1 MEVTRT
7 LKLKFYRLNTVKE
20 QLFDETTEACTELA
34 NQLIKLPVK
43 ERKKLTT
50 AQVVTPL
57 KSALANQVIR
67 QVKGRDAVAS
77 PVVARRRSGHS
88 PCAGS
93 KTKEYKLLPPEVNY
107 QNWRLFKQ
115 SDTYSVSFP
124 TIKGV
129 KRVPI
134 EIKSHHWQSLLDRL
148 LGGDEAISKGTLKLY
163 QKKGKWYALVSLS
176 EEVPA
181 NYSANRI
188 GVDRGQNQL
197 AAAVPKQGFGLLF
210 SGKAVKHRRRRF
222 QQHRHQL
229 QKVKKYRA
237 IKKLK
242 QKESRWM
249 RAVNHTVSRRIVN
262 FAEWQ
267 NADLMLE
274 DLSGC
279 RQTMK
284 QSRKQRADNSQSR
297 HAWAY
302 YDLQTKLE
310 YKQAMNGRQVHYRP
324 PHYTSKTSSVNGQ
337 LGKRD
342 GNWFK
347 CTSGVIL
354 QADFNSGRNLAI
366 WDYRHCSLDSR
377 KADGVMP
384 SANSENGVIGSPL
397 NSMNII
403 NGRTKQLC
411 LFDSTNYEARREN
424 PTSRFDERSVEVRS
438 VKPLYYNF
446 IEHYQA

>member
-1 MEVTRT
+1 MQVTRT
-7 LKLKFYRLNTVKE
+7 LKLKFHRLNAVKE
-20 QLFDETTEACTELA
+20 QLFDETTDACTELA
-34 NQLIKLPVK
+34 NQLVKLPAK

-50 AQVVTPL
+50 AKVVTPL

-67 QVKGRDAVAS
+67 QVKGK
-77 PVVARRRSGHS
+77 
-88 PCAGS
+88 AGS

-115 SDTYSVSFP
+115 GDTYSVSFP
-124 TIKGV
+124 TLHGV

-134 EIKSHHWQSLLDRL
+134 EIKSNHWQSLLNRL
-148 LGGDEAISKGTLKLY
+148 LSEDETVSKGTLKLY
-163 QKKGKWYALVSLS
+163 QKKCQWYALISLS
-176 EEVPA
+176 LEVPEA
-181 NYSANRI
+181 QTVTRI

-210 SGKAVKHRRRRF
+210 SGKEVKHRRRRF
-222 QQHRHQL
+222 QQRRQQL
-229 QKVKKYRA
+229 QKAKKYRA
-237 IKKLK
+237 ISKLK

-249 RAVNHTVSRRIVN
+249 KAVNHTVSRRIVN
-262 FAEWQ
+262 FADLQ

-310 YKQAMNGRQVHYRP
+310 YKQALNGRQVFYRP
-324 PHYTSKTSSVNGQ
+324 PHYTSKTSSVNGK

-347 CTSGVIL
+347 CTSGAVL

-366 WDYRHCSLDSR
+366 WDYRYCSLDSR
-377 KADGVMP
+377 KAVDVI
-384 SANSENGVIGSPL
+384 SAVNSENGVIGSPL

-403 NGRTKQLC
+403 NGRVVQLE
-411 LFDSTNYEARREN
+411 LFDCTDYEARREN
-424 PTSRFDERSVEVRS
+424 PTSLAT
-438 VKPLYYNF
+438 KG
-446 IEHYQA
+446 A

>member
-1 MEVTRT
+1 MFT
-7 LKLKFYRLNTVKE
+7 
-20 QLFDETTEACTELA
+20 ETTDACTELA
-34 NQLIKLPVK
+34 NQLVKLPAK

-50 AQVVTPL
+50 AKVVTPL

-67 QVKGRDAVAS
+67 QVKGRNAVAL

-115 SDTYSVSFP
+115 GDTYSVSFP
-124 TIKGV
+124 TLQGV

-134 EIKSHHWQSLLDRL
+134 EIKSNHWQSLLNRL
-148 LGGDEAISKGTLKLY
+148 LAGDETISKGTLKLY

-181 NYSANRI
+181 NYSTNRI

-197 AAAVPKQGFGLLF
+197 ATAVPKKGFGLLF
-210 SGKAVKHRRRRF
+210 SGKEAKHRRRRF
-222 QQHRHQL
+222 QQRRYQL
-229 QKVKKYRA
+229 QKAKKYRA

-242 QKESRWM
+242 QKETRWM
-249 RAVNHTVSRRIVN
+249 KAINHTVSRRIVN
-262 FAEWQ
+262 FADGQ
-267 NADLMLE
+267 NADLVLE

-297 HAWAY
+297 HTWAY

-310 YKQAMNGRQVHYRP
+310 YKQAMNGRQVHYRT
-324 PHYTSKTSSVNGQ
+324 PHYTSKTSSINGE

-347 CTSGVIL
+347 CTSGAVL

-366 WDYRHCSLDSR
+366 WDYRYCSLDSR
-377 KADGVMP
+377 GAGGVMP
-384 SANSENGVIGSPL
+384 SANSKNGVIGSPL
-397 NSMNII
+397 SSMNVI
-403 NGRTKQLC
+403 NGRVVQLE
-411 LFDSTNYEARREN
+411 LFDSTDYEARREV
-424 PTSRFDERSVEVRS
+424 RFVEAA
-438 VKPLYYNF
+438 KL
-446 IEHYQA
+446 